1 MKNLLIKQPS
11 LCLLADFKEAM
22 ELVPDEVV
30 DTMTITGNVEQCV
43 ARISEYEGIADE
55 LILARTGQRNDTQT
69 LKDYEEFFYLV
80 SRYAD

>member
-1 MKNLLIKQPS
+1 
-11 LCLLADFKEAM
+11 M

-55 LILARTGQRNDTQT
+55 LILARTGQRNDTRGR
-69 LKDYEEFFYLV
+69 KDYEERLFYLV

>member
-1 MKNLLIKQPS
+1 MPAGRL
-11 LCLLADFKEAM
+11 KEAM
-22 ELVPDEVV
+22 EFVPDEVV
-30 DTMTITGNVEQCV
+30 DTMTILNVEQCV
-43 ARISEYEGIADE
+43 VRISEYEGIADE